1 MAAVVEHTAF
11 ERTLAAKGIAHDRGE
26 LRGYASDASFLTL
39 GVPSLVA
46 FPKDEA
52 ECVALVDLA
61 VRHGTPLVPRGTA
74 SSTAGQSVAPPNAV
88 LVDMERVGACDRRGH
103 RRDLF
108 APLVVDATGDPVDLA
123 KASPDDELYLR
134 AGAGR
139 TSDEANRALRRFRW
153 SVAVTPS
160 SGYST
165 FGGNFATNARGSG
178 TPAYGAFGDS
188 VRRVRLVATA
198 KEGARVLE
206 VADRDEVRRLAGH
219 HGLCGLVTELD
230 VRIAPILQ
238 PDEML
243 CAVLMI
249 ESPDVEALGATI
261 GGLMKRVAASCAYYA
276 GEFLFID
283 RGIVRPDDPVRRD
296 PVLGPYFEV
305 RPDARRMVL
314 LYRGRTEGMAA
325 LPGIVAEFPQVSY
338 REVTF
343 FEFQTMMRVRTA
355 ATGKSIARVNVPG
368 CEDFLLRDPA
378 LFGRVLVRLFDALA
392 GAEGRPVGHH
402 YPDGVVVHYRPQAR
416 VTREAIEEAWAL
428 NLRLREA
435 VLCTELTVEDR
446 VEHGLGLRLFLDAPE
461 ARREELRRLKG
472 VYDPANVF
480 SPHLLD
486 PSNVG
491 EFVGHRFQV

>member
-1 MAAVVEHTAF
+1 MAVVVEHTAF
-11 ERTLAAKGIAHDRGE
+11 ERALAAKGIAHDRGE

-74 SSTAGQSVAPPNAV
+74 SSTAGQSVAPPEAI

-108 APLVVDATGDPVDLA
+108 APLVVDAKGDPVDLA
-123 KASPDDELYLR
+123 KALPEDELYLR

-178 TPAYGAFGDS
+178 TPAYGAFGES
-188 VRRVRLVATA
+188 VRRVRIVAA
-198 KEGARVLE
+198 SKEGARSLE
-206 VADRDEVRRLAGH
+206 VADREEVRRIAGH

-238 PDEML
+238 AQEML

-249 ESPDVEALGATI
+249 ESADVEALGATV
-261 GGLMKRVAASCAYYA
+261 GALMKRVAAACAYYA

-283 RGIVRPDDPVRRD
+283 GGIVRPDDPVRKD

-305 RPDARRMVL
+305 RPGVRRMVL
-314 LYRGRTEGMAA
+314 LYRGRTEGMQA
-325 LPGIVAEFPQVSY
+325 LPGIAAEFPQVSY

-343 FEFQTMMRVRTA
+343 PEFQAMMRVRTA
-355 ATGKSIARVNVPG
+355 ATGKSVARVNVPG
-368 CEDFLLRDPA
+368 CEDFLIRDPA
-378 LFGRVLVRLFDALA
+378 LFGRVLVRMFDSLA

-416 VTREAIEEAWAL
+416 VTRASIEEAWAR
-428 NLRLREA
+428 NLRLRDA
-435 VLCTELTVEDR
+435 VLRPELTVEDR
-446 VEHGLGLRLFLDAPE
+446 VEHGLGLRLFHDAPPE
-461 ARREELRRLKG
+461 RQEELRRLKAS
-472 VYDPANVF
+472 YDPANVF

-486 PSNVG
+486 LARAG
-491 EFVGHRFQV
+491 EFVGRRFTI